1 MTFLAFLGALSLSVL
16 AFELLNVFQSAFST
30 FGGNRLSNFTSQPQ
44 SVNCFASTSR
54 MFLTMPGR
62 YQICSGLCNL
72 SREMRTKRQRNTH
85 LKADG

>member
-44 SVNCFASTSR
+44 TKRRSTWEA
-54 MFLTMPGR
+54 LLIAILPGR
-62 YQICSGLCNL
+62 FDPDQAKTYGGCDQPLETCRL
-72 SREMRTKRQRNTH
+72 S
-85 LKADG
+85 L